1 MGAGCGANHRGPLQ
15 AMTPPDSDPGW
26 WVFSEGWSADNVTH
40 HGNLFLL
47 GNGRMG
53 CRGTL
58 EEFGPDEKA
67 GILIPGLYDRAGDA
81 WREPVNAP
89 NGFFT
94 RVAVNGTWL
103 NPLHIEPASHRQSLD
118 MHHAVHHRQT
128 RFCVGGTEVIIKS
141 ERFLSAAEPDLMALR
156 YAVQVRGEAEIT
168 LESGI
173 DSEIWDIN
181 GPHLE
186 HFGTGERDGAILLK
200 ARTKEL
206 GHELAVAECCAMI
219 SSAPMQS
226 SRLRGT
232 LRQWRFLV
240 KGEADITL
248 EKCVAI
254 SSSLD
259 ASGGSAEET
268 AWATALSSAG
278 AGYANLR
285 AAHEGVWEDRWQKA
299 DVRIEGDDEARHA
312 LRYSLYQLLSAAP
325 FHSEYLSIPARALS
339 GQVYKGAIFWDTEIF
354 MFPFFLAVF
363 PEVARNLVRYRIH
376 TLTGARAK
384 AAGYGFEGAYYPW
397 EGQEGGFDACTL
409 FNITDVFTNRPMR
422 TYFRDKQ
429 IHISG
434 DVAWAVWKYVQATD
448 DTELLWDGGWEVML
462 ECARFFFSYAFKKTT
477 SDEFVLVD
485 VTGPDEYHERVANN
499 AYTNHLVQFV
509 VAAAMEAAGLLRAA
523 DPQRF
528 AAMEKH
534 LGFSPGEEARL
545 VEFAN
550 NLFCP
555 QPDQDTLLI
564 AQFDGY
570 SQLEDCPLSELKARV
585 LDPAEYLGG
594 GCGLATTTQILK
606 QADVVLLLHLLGDRF
621 DRTVK
626 QANWDYYEPR
636 TEHGS
641 SLSACVYAL
650 VAAELGY
657 EDFARRYFLKTATVD
672 LTGHSK
678 QYVGTL
684 YIGGTHPA
692 ANGGAWMV
700 ATRGFGGVQFL
711 PDGLAIDPRL
721 PSGWTAMDFRVV
733 CRGYALALHIEHGS
747 CQVRIDRASAKA
759 PARLVI
765 NGTAHNLATCP
776 DTLIFSN
783 QSQTNINP

>member
-1 MGAGCGANHRGPLQ
+1 
-15 AMTPPDSDPGW
+15 MTPPDLDQAW

-94 RVAVNGTWL
+94 RVAVDGVWL
-103 NPLHIEPASHRQSLD
+103 HPLHIEPASHRQSLD
-118 MHHAVHHRQT
+118 MHHAVHHRET
-128 RFCVGGTEVIIKS
+128 RFCVGGTEVVLKS
-141 ERFLSAAEPDLMALR
+141 ERFLSASEPDLMALR
-156 YAVQVRGEAEIT
+156 YAVRVCGEAEIT

-173 DSEIWDIN
+173 DSSIWDIN

-186 HFGTGERDGAILLK
+186 HFRTGGRDGAILLK
-200 ARTKEL
+200 ARTSEL
-206 GHELAVAECCAMI
+206 GHELAVAECCAMT
-219 SSAPMQS
+219 SSAPMHS
-226 SRLRGT
+226 SRLEGT
-232 LRQWRFLV
+232 LRRWTFLV
-240 KGEADITL
+240 KGAVDITL
-248 EKCVAI
+248 EKSVAI

-259 ASGGSAEET
+259 ACGGSAD
-268 AWATALSSAG
+268 ASALATALKSAS
-278 AGYANLR
+278 AGYAALR
-285 AAHEGVWEDRWQKA
+285 AAHEAVWEDRWQRA
-299 DVRIEGDDEARHA
+299 DVMIEGDDEALHA

-339 GQVYKGAIFWDTEIF
+339 GQVYKGAVFWDTEIF

-376 TLTGARAK
+376 TLPGARAK

-409 FNITDVFTNRPMR
+409 FNITDVFTHRPMR

-429 IHISG
+429 VHISA
-434 DVAWAVWKYVQATD
+434 DVAWAVWKYVQATG
-448 DTELLWDGGWEVML
+448 DTGLLWDGGWEVLL

-477 SDEFVLVD
+477 SDQFVLAD

-499 AYTNHLVQFV
+499 AYTNHLAQFV
-509 VAAAMEAAGLLRAA
+509 VAATIEAAGLLRAD

-528 AAMEKH
+528 AMIGGA
-534 LGFSPGEEARL
+534 LGFDLPEEARL
-545 VEFAN
+545 VDFAN
-550 NLFCP
+550 KLFCP
-555 QPDQDTLLI
+555 RPDPDTQLI
-564 AQFDGY
+564 EQFDGY
-570 SQLEDCPLSELKARV
+570 FQLEDCLLSELKARM

-621 DRTVK
+621 DRAAK

-650 VAAELGY
+650 VAAEVGY
-657 EDFARRYFLKTATVD
+657 EDFARKYFLKTATVD
-672 LTGHSK
+672 LTGDSK

-700 ATRGFGGVQFL
+700 AAQGFGGIRFL

-721 PSGWTAMDFRVV
+721 PSGWKAMDLRVV
-733 CRGYALALHIEHGS
+733 CRGYSLAFHLEHGT
-747 CQVRIDRASAKA
+747 CHVRIGRPPQKT
-759 PARLVI
+759 PARLVL
-765 NGTAHNLATCP
+765 NGIPHNLATCP
-776 DTLIFSN
+776 EILDF
-783 QSQTNINP
+783 